1 MKQLVRFL
9 RIEMQDVMKMRLLR
23 IFAIS
28 VTLTVLLMI
37 AGTATAVTIT
47 LDEAVQCSV
56 GNAQTGIAI
65 GDVTGNNTGAND
77 CWGTKDGNDPG
88 PGGAFDIVISGNPT
102 MTFDFLSKWEDK
114 DPNPIFEGANIGLS
128 VSGGS
133 SGTWSFNSGAVS
145 GDFLIILKAASNPGY
160 AAWLFNGNPANTST
174 SGDWLVAWG
183 HDISHFSV
191 YGTGVPEPGSLAL
204 LAAGLLGI
212 GSILRKRFF

>member
-1 MKQLVRFL
+1 
-9 RIEMQDVMKMRLLR
+9 MRLLR

-47 LDEAVQCSV
+47 LDSSTQCSID
-56 GNAQTGIAI
+56 NAIDISTS
-65 GDVTGNNTGAND
+65 DVTGNNGGASE
-77 CWGTKDGNDPG
+77 CWGTFNGNDPAG
-88 PGGAFDIVISGNPT
+88 PDGAFDIVISGNPT

-114 DPNPIFEGANIGLS
+114 DPNPIFEGANIGLWT
-128 VSGGS
+128 SGFGP

-145 GDFLIILKAASNPGY
+145 GDFLIVLKASTDYGVWLFDNTANASN
-160 AAWLFNGNPANTST
+160 
-174 SGDWLVAWG
+174 SGTWRVVWG
-183 HDISHFSV
+183 HDLSHLSV

-212 GSILRKRFF
+212 GSILRKRYF